1 MGRKKKKRKGRRSQA
16 EDLQRIKK
24 KTLFRGGD
32 NSSLPTFDPHRPVP
46 LPNLVRSLANIPLE
60 KTTKK
65 KKRKKKQDVILSN
78 RLAASGLKHF
88 KGSFLAKNAAYLD
101 KFDTTAGKG
110 RENSPPATPR
120 VRGRMLKMKRPDLA
134 PPIPARGIMKLRCSK
149 NQTLQL
155 KSLGCSYVPNEMLAE
170 DEKAKEWLKKNRNC
184 DLFMKKVDPTI
195 DENAYSINEEAQ
207 LADSSSHMFGV
218 HFRGALF
225 IPNGSTWDGNK
236 LLQVRAEARRR
247 MKKYEKK
254 KKKAR
259 REQRRRDR
267 NEKFLLSGG
276 VL

>member
-32 NSSLPTFDPHRPVP
+32 NSSLPTFDPHRPVT
-46 LPNLVRSLANIPLE
+46 LPNQGS
-60 KTTKK
+60 
-65 KKRKKKQDVILSN
+65 SN
-78 RLAASGLKHF
+78 
-88 KGSFLAKNAAYLD
+88 
-101 KFDTTAGKG
+101 
-110 RENSPPATPR
+110 
-120 VRGRMLKMKRPDLA
+120 
-134 PPIPARGIMKLRCSK
+134 SK
-149 NQTLQL
+149 IE
-155 KSLGCSYVPNEMLAE
+155 CH
-170 DEKAKEWLKKNRNC
+170 
-184 DLFMKKVDPTI
+184 FMKKVDPTI

-236 LLQVRAEARRR
+236 LLKVRAEARRR